1 MKLHRFA
8 FLIASFAVALTL
20 LPGAAAQLLSPS
32 ALSPAESEAKA
43 DKLLE
48 RYLNVTGELE
58 SLKSQTSRRDR
69 GRMTLTGMGVSG
81 DVEVLAK
88 APNKS
93 RMTMKIEGIG
103 EIVEAFD
110 GSTAWVQDPIQGYR
124 EKSGLELAA
133 TVRQADFYMAA
144 NYKKHYPKRE
154 WVSAEMLNGT
164 KVDKLRLHPAEGSP
178 ETWFLAQDSG
188 LLIRMDSVSNMPQGD
203 ILSQVYLEDYKKI
216 DGTMEPMRIRVVN
229 PLAPITMELTSSE
242 TNIDLDDSLFVSP
255 RKKGGEEIIVVR

>member
-1 MKLHRFA
+1 MKTRTFA
-8 FLIASFAVALTL
+8 FLAASAIL
-20 LPGAAAQLLSPS
+20 LLAFSLLSS
-32 ALSPAESEAKA
+32 AQTISPAQSEAKA
-43 DKLLE
+43 DKILE
-48 RYLNVTGELE
+48 RFLNVTGELE
-58 SLKSQTSRRDR
+58 ALKSQTSRRDR
-69 GRMTLTGMGVSG
+69 GTMTLTGLGVSG

-93 RMTMKIEGIG
+93 RMTMKIAGIG

-124 EKSGLELAA
+124 EKTGLELAA
-133 TVRQADFYMAA
+133 TLRQADFFMAA

-154 WVSAEMLNGT
+154 WVSAETLDGK
-164 KVDKLRLHPAEGSP
+164 KVDKLRLHPTEGAP

-188 LLIRMDSVSNMPQGD
+188 LLVRMDSVSHLPQGD
-203 ILSQVYLEDYKKI
+203 IESQVYLEDYKMI

-242 TNIDLDDSLFVSP
+242 VNIELDDSLFISP
-255 RKKGGEEIIVVR
+255 RKKGPEEIIIVQ